1 MKVIS
6 KTVVEKITF
15 TEEELAFLTK
25 LFAVLD
31 TVCHNTKCCSDCILW
46 NVYDSAGE
54 EGCEDLKNLLT
65 NIIKD
70 KQIP

>member
-15 TEEELAFLTK
+15 TEEELAFLAK
-25 LFAVLD
+25 LHLTLD
-31 TVCHNTKCCSDCILW
+31 TICHNTQHCCDCILW
-46 NVYDSAGE
+46 NVYDSAGAE
-54 EGCEDLKNLLT
+54 ECENLKNLIS
-65 NIIKD
+65 NIVED